1 MMNAQ
6 FDKPLAPLIVGIGG
20 THRPNSSSELAVR
33 YALQIATSAGVRV
46 QMFDGPSLS
55 FPLYNPADPSRDDR
69 ATAFVQALRKAD
81 GIILAAPAY
90 HGGISGLIK
99 NALDYAEDMSR
110 DERVYFDERA
120 VGSIACAGGW
130 QAAGATLSA
139 LRSVV
144 HALRGWNTPLGVT
157 INTATKVFDGDL
169 CLDADVARNLDT
181 VARQVVDFAWAMR
194 ARQADGAP
202 ARKRERA

>member
-6 FDKPLAPLIVGIGG
+6 FDKPRAPLIVGIGG
-20 THRPNSSSELAVR
+20 THRPSSSSELAAR
-33 YALQIATSAGVRV
+33 YALKKAEMSGARV
-46 QMFDGPSLS
+46 LMFDGPSLS
-55 FPLYNPADPSRDDR
+55 FPLYNPSEPARDER
-69 ATAFVQALRKAD
+69 TVAFVTALRAAD

-99 NALDYAEDMSR
+99 NALDYTEDMSR
-110 DERVYFDERA
+110 DERVYFDDRA

-144 HALRGWNTPLGVT
+144 HALRGWNTPMGVMV
-157 INTATKVFDGDL
+157 NTANKVFEAER
-169 CLDADVARNLDT
+169 CLDADVERNLS
-181 VARQVVDFAWAMR
+181 VMAHQVVKFATANASVR
-194 ARQADGAP
+194 AVAQRVH
-202 ARKRERA
+202 